1 MATLYEGVYFSILCS
16 LVRDFFLDFI
26 IYSVLFI
33 CFSFFSTGIADIGV
47 VEELLVMKLI
57 ERRQRNYQSK
67 IDDRTKM
74 KNRLKSREG
83 NNLKIRNKKE
93 KKAISDQTTERNHEI
108 IAKEETVELP
118 SLLVDRVQLSSD
130 NDNDNVATSTT
141 SAAYDRNEGVNR
153 NQQTQITSVN
163 GNILP
168 LLRAISV
175 ATRNS
180 NTGNTSNVSQ
190 VTETRNNSTFGS
202 SSLGSPPAPPL
213 ADSPNVNTDSSE
225 SEVEDES
232 QEQQKIL
239 NSTLS
244 NISNLQVQPS
254 VQPTRAR
261 SPPRAT
267 TSLSLTPKVTPE
279 YAGKKS
285 QTFMKYQ
292 QQGGG
297 EEEEEEEVVDEEEE
311 EEDEEEDEEE
321 EETEEEENEREEIEE
336 GDRFDESQAL
346 YMEALLGKKINV
358 CNSDN
363 IKGM

>member
-1 MATLYEGVYFSILCS
+1 M
-16 LVRDFFLDFI
+16 
-26 IYSVLFI
+26 
-33 CFSFFSTGIADIGV
+33 

-67 IDDRTKM
+67 IDDRAKM

-93 KKAISDQTTERNHEI
+93 KKAISDQNTERNHEV
-108 IAKEETVELP
+108 IAKEDTVELS
-118 SLLVDRVQLSSD
+118 SLLVDRVPLSSD
-130 NDNDNVATSTT
+130 NNNDNITTSTT
-141 SAAYDRNEGVNR
+141 STAFDRNEGVNR
-153 NQQTQITSVN
+153 NQQTQISSVN

-168 LLRAISV
+168 LLKAISV

-180 NTGNTSNVSQ
+180 NTDNTSNVSQ

-225 SEVEDES
+225 SGVEDES

-239 NSTLS
+239 NSTIS

-267 TSLSLTPKVTPE
+267 ASLSLTPKVTPE

-285 QTFMKYQ
+285 QTLMNYLQ
-292 QQGGG
+292 QQEG
-297 EEEEEEEVVDEEEE
+297 EEEEEEEVVEEEE

-321 EETEEEENEREEIEE
+321 EETEEEESEREEIEE
-336 GDRFDESQAL
+336 RDRFDESQAL
-346 YMEALLGKKINV
+346 YMEALLGKKMDIG
-358 CNSDN
+358 NSDN